1 MTAGPS
7 PCSADCGA
15 CARFPSACS
24 GCRDIAGK
32 VWWLRFT
39 GADCCAVYDCCVNQ
53 KGRPHCGNCPALP
66 CEKFTKDPTISD
78 EENAAHLQTMLENL
92 KKLQ

>member
-7 PCSADCGA
+7 PCGADCGA

-32 VWWLRFT
+32 VRWLRFT
-39 GADCCAVYDCCVNQ
+39 GADRCAVYDCCVNR
-53 KGRPHCGNCPALP
+53 KGRPHCGNRPALSYER
-66 CEKFTKDPTISD
+66 CAKYPTISD

>member
-7 PCSADCGA
+7 PCGADCGA

-24 GCRDIAGK
+24 GCQDIAGK

-39 GADCCAVYDCCVNQ
+39 GADRCAVYDCCVNR
-53 KGRPHCGNCPALP
+53 KGRPHCGNRPALP
-66 CEKFTKDPTISD
+66 YEKFTKDPTISD